1 MNPCEL
7 TVAISVLASSI
18 ADELSDD
25 ELSLVAAIVT
35 QLGDTLGTISE
46 QREFCEKKS

>member
-1 MNPCEL
+1 MNACEL

-18 ADELSDD
+18 AGELSDD

-35 QLGDTLGTISE
+35 QLGDTMQTILA
-46 QREFCEKKS
+46 QRDFCDKKS